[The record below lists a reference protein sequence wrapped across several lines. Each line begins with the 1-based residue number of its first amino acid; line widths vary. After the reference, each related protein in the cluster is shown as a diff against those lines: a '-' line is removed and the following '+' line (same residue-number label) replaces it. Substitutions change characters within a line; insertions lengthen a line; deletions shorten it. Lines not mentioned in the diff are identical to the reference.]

1 MGEGSN
7 TPMNV
12 YISKDGQMVLVGNG
26 IVEFGTEASY
36 SEADCSVKGMDGK
49 GNEVKLMNLTYLGT
63 TSSLTINME
72 FDEFNADLLLEVGTP
87 QMREADYRFVLGT
100 QVENGFSWDY
110 GDADDLI
117 EFLSLLLRGQ
127 KCGHENIFLFYW
139 VLGNYYELKVDLLD
153 GSDYHAHDGLK
164 SISLDGHVVTPTAP
178 MLFRV
183 VNFLCMGK
191 ADTELV
197 LDGAR
202 VRLRVSRIGSN
213 ESNESDKEGK

>member
-12 YISKDGQMVLVGNG
+12 YISKDGQSVLLGKADS
-26 IVEFGTEASY
+26 IEITE
-36 SEADCSVKGMDGK
+36 ESVCPVQVTIK
-49 GNEVKLMNLTYLGT
+49 GNEVKLMDLSYLGT
-63 TSSLTINME
+63 TSSLTIDME

-87 QMREADYRFVLGT
+87 QMREVDYRFVLGT
-100 QVENGFSWDY
+100 LFENELSWYY
-110 GDADDLI
+110 GGADDLI
-117 EFLSLLLRGQ
+117 EFLSLLLRG
-127 KCGHENIFLFYW
+127 HENIFLFYW
-139 VLGNYYELKVDLLD
+139 MLSNYYELEVELLD

-183 VNFLCMGK
+183 VNFLCK
-191 ADTELV
+191 CEADTELV

-202 VRLRVSRIGSN
+202 VRLKVCKIGSN
-213 ESNESDKEGK
+213 ESKEDK

>member
-12 YISKDGQMVLVGNG
+12 YISKDGQLVL
-26 IVEFGTEASY
+26 FGKADSIEITE
-36 SEADCSVKGMDGK
+36 ESVCPVQGTIK
-49 GNEVKLMNLTYLGT
+49 GNEVELMNLSYLGT
-63 TSSLTINME
+63 TSSLTIDMK

-87 QMREADYRFVLGT
+87 QMREVDYRFVLGT

-110 GDADDLI
+110 GGADDLI
-117 EFLSLLLRGQ
+117 EFLSLLLRGH
-127 KCGHENIFLFYW
+127 GDIFLFYW
-139 VLGNYYELKVDLLD
+139 VLGNYYELEVELLD

-183 VNFLCMGK
+183 VNLLCMYE

-202 VRLRVSRIGSN
+202 VRLRVSKIGSN
-213 ESNESDKEGK
+213 ESNESDEEDK

>member
-12 YISKDGQMVLVGNG
+12 YISKDGQSVLFGKVDS
-26 IVEFGTEASY
+26 IEFTEEPVCPVQGTI
-36 SEADCSVKGMDGK
+36 K
-49 GNEVKLMNLTYLGT
+49 GNKVELMDLSYLGI

-72 FDEFNADLLLEVGTP
+72 LDEFNADLLLEVGTP

-100 QVENGFSWDY
+100 QFENGFSWDY

-117 EFLSLLLRGQ
+117 ELLSILLRGH
-127 KCGHENIFLFYW
+127 GDIFLFYW
-139 VLGNYYELKVDLLD
+139 VLGNYYELEVELLD
-153 GSDYHAHDGLK
+153 GSDYHTHNGLK

-183 VNFLCMGK
+183 VNLLCMYE

-202 VRLRVSRIGSN
+202 VRLRVNRIGSN
-213 ESNESDKEGK
+213 ESKEDK

>member
-12 YISKDGQMVLVGNG
+12 YISKDGQSVLLGKADSIEITEESVCP
-26 IVEFGTEASY
+26 VQGTI
-36 SEADCSVKGMDGK
+36 K
-49 GNEVKLMNLTYLGT
+49 GNEVELMNLSYLGT
-63 TSSLTINME
+63 TSSVTINME

-110 GDADDLI
+110 GGADDLI
-117 EFLSLLLRGQ
+117 ELLSILLRR
-127 KCGHENIFLFYW
+127 HENIFLFYW
-139 VLGNYYELKVDLLD
+139 VLGNYYELEVELLD
-153 GSDYHAHDGLK
+153 GSNYHAHDGLK

-183 VNFLCMGK
+183 VNLLCMGEI
-191 ADTELV
+191 DTELV

-202 VRLRVSRIGSN
+202 VRLRVSKIGSN
-213 ESNESDKEGK
+213 ESNESDEEDK

>member
-12 YISKDGQMVLVGNG
+12 YISKDGQSVLLGKADSIEITEESVCP
-26 IVEFGTEASY
+26 VQGTI
-36 SEADCSVKGMDGK
+36 K
-49 GNEVKLMNLTYLGT
+49 GNEVELMNLSYLGT
-63 TSSLTINME
+63 TPSLTIDME
-72 FDEFNADLLLEVGTP
+72 LDEFNADLLLEVVTP
-87 QMREADYRFVLGT
+87 QMREVDYRFVLGT
-100 QVENGFSWDY
+100 QFENGFSWDY
-110 GDADDLI
+110 GGADDLI
-117 EFLSLLLRGQ
+117 EFLSLLLRE
-127 KCGHENIFLFYW
+127 HENIFLFYW
-139 VLGNYYELKVDLLD
+139 VLGNYYELKVELLD

-183 VNFLCMGK
+183 VNLLCMYE

-202 VRLRVSRIGSN
+202 VRLRVSKIGSN
-213 ESNESDKEGK
+213 ESNESDKEDK

>member
-12 YISKDGQMVLVGNG
+12 YISKDRQLVL
-26 IVEFGTEASY
+26 FGKADSIEITE
-36 SEADCSVKGMDGK
+36 ESVCPVQGTIK
-49 GNEVKLMNLTYLGT
+49 GNEVELMNLTYLGT
-63 TSSLTINME
+63 ASSLTIDMKL
-72 FDEFNADLLLEVGTP
+72 DEFNADLLLEVGTP
-87 QMREADYRFVLGT
+87 QIREVDYRFVLGT

-110 GDADDLI
+110 GGADDLI
-117 EFLSLLLRGQ
+117 EFLSLLLRG
-127 KCGHENIFLFYW
+127 HENIFLFYW
-139 VLGNYYELKVDLLD
+139 MLSNYYELKVELLD

-183 VNFLCMGK
+183 VNLLCMYE

-202 VRLRVSRIGSN
+202 VRLKVCKIGSN
-213 ESNESDKEGK
+213 

>member
-12 YISKDGQMVLVGNG
+12 YISKDGQSVL
-26 IVEFGTEASY
+26 FGKVDSIEITE
-36 SEADCSVKGMDGK
+36 ESVCPVQGTIK
-49 GNEVKLMNLTYLGT
+49 GNEVELMNLSYLGT
-63 TSSLTINME
+63 TPSLTIDME
-72 FDEFNADLLLEVGTP
+72 LDEFNADLLLEVVTP
-87 QMREADYRFVLGT
+87 QMREVDYRFVLGT
-100 QVENGFSWDY
+100 LSENEFSWDY
-110 GDADDLI
+110 GGADDLI
-117 EFLSLLLRGQ
+117 ELLSILLG
-127 KCGHENIFLFYW
+127 GHGDIFLFYW
-139 VLGNYYELKVDLLD
+139 VLGNYYELKVELLD

-183 VNFLCMGK
+183 VNFLCMCK

-213 ESNESDKEGK
+213 ENNESDKEGK

>member
-12 YISKDGQMVLVGNG
+12 YISKDGQLVL
-26 IVEFGTEASY
+26 FGKADSIEITE
-36 SEADCSVKGMDGK
+36 ESVCPVQGTIK
-49 GNEVKLMNLTYLGT
+49 GNEVELMNLSYLGT
-63 TSSLTINME
+63 TSSLTIDMK

-87 QMREADYRFVLGT
+87 QMREVDYRFVLGT

-110 GDADDLI
+110 GGADDLI
-117 EFLSLLLRGQ
+117 EFLSLLLRGH
-127 KCGHENIFLFYW
+127 GDIFLFYW
-139 VLGNYYELKVDLLD
+139 VLGDYYELEVELLD
-153 GSDYHAHDGLK
+153 GLDYHTHNGLK

-183 VNFLCMGK
+183 VNLLCMYE

-202 VRLRVSRIGSN
+202 VRLRVSKIGSN
-213 ESNESDKEGK
+213 ESNESDKEDK

>member
-12 YISKDGQMVLVGNG
+12 YISKDGQLVL
-26 IVEFGTEASY
+26 FGKADSIEITE
-36 SEADCSVKGMDGK
+36 ESVCPVQGTIK
-49 GNEVKLMNLTYLGT
+49 GNEVELMNLSYLGT
-63 TSSLTINME
+63 TSSLTIDMK

-87 QMREADYRFVLGT
+87 QMREVDYRFVLGT

-110 GDADDLI
+110 GGADDLI
-117 EFLSLLLRGQ
+117 EFLSLLLRGH
-127 KCGHENIFLFYW
+127 GDIFLFYW
-139 VLGNYYELKVDLLD
+139 VLGNYYELEVELLD
-153 GSDYHAHDGLK
+153 GSDYHTHNGLK

-183 VNFLCMGK
+183 VNFLCMYE

-213 ESNESDKEGK
+213 ESNESDKEDK